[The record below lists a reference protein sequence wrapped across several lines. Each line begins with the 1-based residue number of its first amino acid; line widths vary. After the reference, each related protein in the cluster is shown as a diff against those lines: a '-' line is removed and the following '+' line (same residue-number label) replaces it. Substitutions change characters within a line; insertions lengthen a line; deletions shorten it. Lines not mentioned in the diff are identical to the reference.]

1 MQYAAMKNNLA
12 IAYLSLSETEDK
24 AGNCRLAL
32 AACREA
38 LLYRTEEEQPL
49 AYAAS
54 QNNLGN
60 AYLALAEEDEEV
72 EESEDEDEEE
82 EADGQG
88 CLENCRR
95 ALEAYSNALQIYSL
109 KSSPGFMQRLK
120 IIWPMSILPRGRERI
135 KPATA

>member
-24 AGNCRLAL
+24 AVNCRLAL
-32 AACREA
+32 AACQES
-38 LLYRTEEEQPL
+38 LLYRTREEDLQ

-60 AYLALAEEDEEV
+60 AYLALAEEN
-72 EESEDEDEEE
+72 E
-82 EADGQG
+82 EAEERDGQDQA

-95 ALEAYSNALQIYSL
+95 ALETYSNALQIYSL
-109 KSSPGFMQRLK
+109 
-120 IIWPMSILPRGRERI
+120 E
-135 KPATA
+135 